1 MKRKYMN
8 IGYALFASFLLNA
21 VGLQAQEKKD
31 SLANVAFGT
40 VAQKDL
46 LGGVSVV
53 NVSDLMKKNYATY
66 SLDGI
71 QSFVGGYTGNIW
83 GQGGLVLVD
92 GIPRNA
98 SDVRASE
105 VESVT
110 VLKGASAIALYGS
123 KAAKGV
129 VLIAT
134 KRGEIKPLAIDF
146 RVNTGLYVPK
156 RYPNYLNSADY
167 MTLYNEAYRN
177 DGNSTDYYSPSQIY
191 NTASGVNPYRYPD
204 VDFFNSDYLKKA
216 YNKTDATM
224 EVSGGTERVRYYSN
238 FGMSYNNSLI
248 KYGEQSKNN
257 DMRFNVRANLDM
269 DLNEW
274 LSASADAV
282 VVVSD
287 NYTGRGDFWGNSATL
302 RPNWFSPLIPVS
314 MLDPNN
320 STLQTY
326 VKNSNHL
333 IGGQYLLGGLSTNL
347 TNAFSDMLAAGYVK
361 NKNRTFMFDVN
372 VKADLDKILNGLS
385 FKTLYSVDYTDAY
398 SEAYNLPYA
407 VYQPTWANTNG
418 ADMIIGLTKYNDDKN
433 STNEYVGSTSYR
445 QTMSFSS
452 QFNYQRTFAQHH
464 NVSAALIGWGYQI
477 QNSADANH
485 SGSAYH
491 RTSNVNLGMQAAYN
505 FKNKY
510 YFDFS
515 AAEVHSA
522 QLPEKNRNAF
532 SPTVTLGWRISD
544 EAFFKNKLPFVDNLK
559 LTASYANLHQD
570 IDITATI
577 SDVVTDYYLYKGYFA
592 NNAGWYQWHDSSA
605 GGNTTGSKRG
615 NNMNMNFVE
624 RNEYRVGLEASVLNK
639 LITLDAN
646 YFLQYTNGGLVQGS
660 NTIYPSYFSNWDF
673 SFLPYQ
679 NYNKDKRTGVDF
691 TVNMNKK
698 VGRVDCSL
706 GFAGMLFSSKALR
719 RDEVY
724 SDKYQYRVG
733 KPLDSSWGYINE
745 GFLTQADVDAIN
757 TGKQANP
764 TFGTVK
770 PGNLKYKDVNQ
781 DNVIDSKDQV
791 NLGHNGWAVS
801 PFTYGVNLTLK
812 WNNFTFFALVTGQSG
827 AIAFKN
833 SSYYWVKGSSKYSD
847 VVWGRWTGEDM
858 QDKATYPRLT
868 TTDNSN
874 DYQNS
879 TFWMYKNNRLDLN
892 RAQITYDFDK
902 KVLKNSFVHNLSVY
916 LSGESLL
923 TISKER
929 KLMETNVGVSP
940 QCRFFNLGVKASF

>member
-1 MKRKYMN
+1 M
-8 IGYALFASFLLNA
+8 
-21 VGLQAQEKKD
+21 
-31 SLANVAFGT
+31 
-40 VAQKDL
+40 
-46 LGGVSVV
+46 
-53 NVSDLMKKNYATY
+53 
-66 SLDGI
+66 
-71 QSFVGGYTGNIW
+71 
-83 GQGGLVLVD
+83 
-92 GIPRNA
+92 
-98 SDVRASE
+98 
-105 VESVT
+105 
-110 VLKGASAIALYGS
+110 
-123 KAAKGV
+123 
-129 VLIAT
+129 
-134 KRGEIKPLAIDF
+134 
-146 RVNTGLYVPK
+146 
-156 RYPNYLNSADY
+156 
-167 MTLYNEAYRN
+167 
-177 DGNSTDYYSPSQIY
+177 
-191 NTASGVNPYRYPD
+191 
-204 VDFFNSDYLKKA
+204 
-216 YNKTDATM
+216 
-224 EVSGGTERVRYYSN
+224 
-238 FGMSYNNSLI
+238 
-248 KYGEQSKNN
+248 
-257 DMRFNVRANLDM
+257 
-269 DLNEW
+269 
-274 LSASADAV
+274 
-282 VVVSD
+282 
-287 NYTGRGDFWGNSATL
+287 
-302 RPNWFSPLIPVS
+302 
-314 MLDPNN
+314 
-320 STLQTY
+320 
-326 VKNSNHL
+326 
-333 IGGQYLLGGLSTNL
+333 
-347 TNAFSDMLAAGYVK
+347 
-361 NKNRTFMFDVN
+361 
-372 VKADLDKILNGLS
+372 
-385 FKTLYSVDYTDAY
+385 
-398 SEAYNLPYA
+398 
-407 VYQPTWANTNG
+407 
-418 ADMIIGLTKYNDDKN
+418 
-433 STNEYVGSTSYR
+433 
-445 QTMSFSS
+445 
-452 QFNYQRTFAQHH
+452 
-464 NVSAALIGWGYQI
+464 
-477 QNSADANH
+477 
-485 SGSAYH
+485 
-491 RTSNVNLGMQAAYN
+491 
-505 FKNKY
+505 
-510 YFDFS
+510 
-515 AAEVHSA
+515 
-522 QLPEKNRNAF
+522 
-532 SPTVTLGWRISD
+532 
-544 EAFFKNKLPFVDNLK
+544 
-559 LTASYANLHQD
+559 
-570 IDITATI
+570 
-577 SDVVTDYYLYKGYFA
+577 
-592 NNAGWYQWHDSSA
+592 
-605 GGNTTGSKRG
+605 
-615 NNMNMNFVE
+615 
-624 RNEYRVGLEASVLNK
+624 
-639 LITLDAN
+639 DAN